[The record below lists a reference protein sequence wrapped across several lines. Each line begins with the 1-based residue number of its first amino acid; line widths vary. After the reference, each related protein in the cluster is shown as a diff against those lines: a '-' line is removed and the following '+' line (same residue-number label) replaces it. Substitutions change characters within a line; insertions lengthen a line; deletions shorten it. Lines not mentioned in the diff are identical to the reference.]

1 MATEIPLGSK
11 ETPAE
16 CRRTG
21 PLLIAQ
27 WKKQGGGDVKVQV
40 EAVKRNTHVHS
51 EKQGEG
57 RALKREGHRSYL
69 SIQLQAKQ
77 RSSRI
82 AP

>member
-1 MATEIPLGSK
+1 MATEIPLGGK
-11 ETPAE
+11 QTPAE

-40 EAVKRNTHVHS
+40 EAVKRNMHS

-57 RALKREGHRSYL
+57 RAHETEGHRGYP
-69 SIQLQAKQ
+69 SIQL
-77 RSSRI
+77 
-82 AP
+82 